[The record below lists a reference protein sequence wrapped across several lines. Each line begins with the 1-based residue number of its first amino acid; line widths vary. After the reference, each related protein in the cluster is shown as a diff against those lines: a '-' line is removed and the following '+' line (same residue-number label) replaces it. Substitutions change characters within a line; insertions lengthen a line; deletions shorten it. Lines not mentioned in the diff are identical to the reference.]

1 MVAVEVWAFDLK
13 AKRMTRVRI
22 ISNDKVKFEDIT
34 VLDFISTKFQT
45 EITAMNRSGKN
56 LQLQFFDATG
66 KLVKAKDVGELD
78 KD

>member
-1 MVAVEVWAFDLK
+1 
-13 AKRMTRVRI
+13 MTRVRI